1 MEVSK
6 KEFGAFALLD
16 ALYWAFFASS
26 VGFLT
31 TYMLAC
37 GLSNSILSIVLAIYM
52 FCAFLGAFFWGGL
65 CDKLKSNKKVFIPEF
80 AAAGVLALII
90 FFMASRNIWVSA
102 CLYPVLGFL
111 LIPLGSNL
119 DSWMLRNFNQS
130 GETYG
135 KARAMGSVGF
145 AVTMLI
151 LGNLIN
157 SLGYI
162 VQPIAIILFSV
173 LVVLL
178 GLWMREKRFEVV
190 MTMEAVTDSGSLK
203 DLFKIK
209 PYMFVLIILFLVG
222 LSISPVNNLK
232 IVFLQSVG
240 GDVSMLGLDSFIGV
254 MVQALFIF
262 GSGLLKRIPVN
273 LRLFLIPAFVLGTHL
288 MNLFA
293 VTPYMIIAGTVL
305 NNVSYG
311 IMLPTQREIT
321 EYSVPYALK
330 NRAHSLGD
338 AMYSSF
344 SGMMALLYSGILI
357 DNFGARSVAL
367 LGVIIMIIP
376 VIMTIK
382 RMIANEGLGKRNYD

>member
-6 KEFGAFALLD
+6 KEFAAFALLD
-16 ALYWAFFASS
+16 GLFWSFFAASA
-26 VGFLT
+26 GLMT

-37 GLSNSILSIVLAIYM
+37 GLSNSILSIVLAVYM
-52 FCAFLGAFFWGGL
+52 LCAFLGAFFWGGL

-80 AAAGVLALII
+80 SMAAILALAI

-102 CLYPVLGFL
+102 CLYPVMGFT

-145 AVTMLI
+145 AVAMLVC
-151 LGNLIN
+151 GNLI
-157 SLGYI
+157 SAFGYFI
-162 VQPIAIILFSV
+162 QPVAMILFGV
-173 LVVLL
+173 LVIVLA
-178 GLWMREKRFEVV
+178 LWMREKRFEVV
-190 MTMEAVTDSGSLK
+190 MTMDAVTDSGSLK

-209 PYMFVLIILFLVG
+209 PYVFVLIILFLVG

-262 GSGLLKRIPVN
+262 GSGFLKRIPVN
-273 LRLFLIPAFVLGTHL
+273 LRLFMIPAFVMGTHL

-293 VTPYMIIAGTVL
+293 VTPYMIIMGTVL
-305 NNVSYG
+305 NNISYG

-357 DNFGARSVAL
+357 DNFGAKSVAL

-376 VIMTIK
+376 VTMTIK
-382 RMIANEGLGKRNYD
+382 RMIKNEGLGPRNYD